1 MTEEAQGALGGPKPG
16 DIHKPSE
23 VPLTGQESKLPS
35 HATTYTLV
43 TRIWHSKSVVGTDK
57 GSLEPSCSPAMA
69 SLEPQEEVRGRA
81 SPESYSIMTTV
92 DPDEWSTSSREQES
106 VEGDPAGKET
116 LEPSVWVKSLLINMN
131 LKSPRSPRSSR
142 NPTLNIKSL
151 ASNPEDLNF
160 EAQFH
165 KLECQGSQTS
175 RIRIEVGPPA
185 CSIRTVKLV
194 FSFKTVPWIHFSKTV
209 TQICSLLQT
218 SGLSGICLV
227 PKP

>member
-142 NPTLNIKSL
+142 NPSLNTKSL

-160 EAQFH
+160 EA
-165 KLECQGSQTS
+165 
-175 RIRIEVGPPA
+175 
-185 CSIRTVKLV
+185 
-194 FSFKTVPWIHFSKTV
+194 
-209 TQICSLLQT
+209 
-218 SGLSGICLV
+218 
-227 PKP
+227 